1 MKIDVYIVSAFS
13 EKQQGGNEAGVVL
26 LDNNLT
32 DLEMQGIAAKVG
44 LSETAFVSK
53 SNKAD
58 FNVRF
63 FTPSNEVNLCGHAT
77 VAAFYLLY
85 KQNYIRVGSYVQ
97 KTNAGLL
104 EVDVNDNGLIYLQQA
119 VPRFFGE
126 INKSDVALALNI
138 PLHYIDE
145 KLPVEIVSTGLK
157 DIVVPIKGL
166 TQLLQM
172 QPNIKVIE
180 EVCKSYHV
188 VGFHTFSRETLQP
201 HSTAH
206 CRNFAPLYG
215 IREESATGTSNGALS
230 CYLFRHQLL
239 KRKSN
244 YNLSIEQGHSMG
256 KPSQINVSLKTANN
270 QIVDVKTG
278 GVAHIIGK
286 QSIEL

>member
-63 FTPSNEVNLCGHAT
+63 FTPSNEVDLCGHAT

-85 KQNYIRVGSYVQ
+85 KQSYLRIGSYVQ

-104 EVDVNDNGLIYLQQA
+104 EVDVSDNGLIYLQQA

-126 INKSDVALALNI
+126 INKSDIASALNI
-138 PLHYIDE
+138 PLHYIAE

-180 EVCKSYHV
+180 EMCKTYQV
-188 VGFHTFSRETLQP
+188 VGLHTFSRETLKP

-239 KRKSN
+239 QRNSH
-244 YNLSIEQGHSMG
+244 YDLSIEQGHSMG
-256 KPSQINVSLKTANN
+256 KPSQINVSLKAANN

-278 GVAHIIGK
+278 GFAHILGK